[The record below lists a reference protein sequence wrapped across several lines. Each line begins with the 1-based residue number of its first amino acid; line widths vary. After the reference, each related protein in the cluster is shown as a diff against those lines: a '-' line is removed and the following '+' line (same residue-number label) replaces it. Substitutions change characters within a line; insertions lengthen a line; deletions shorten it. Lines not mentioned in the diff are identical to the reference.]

1 MRIHPLSS
9 WLYNWRNAGRAIPL
23 LLILILTVFS
33 TVLISGLIQ
42 SIPQSILSS
51 HGYLKKISAVV
62 PTQDTS
68 LSVEIVQNI
77 RTSRTVAS
85 VIHFK
90 SMSTNVRLIAGTTS
104 FEILAVDDAGMT
116 DLLALYNVKVSEGRL
131 PRAGS
136 NEIALSEPIAKAKGL
151 SVESQMGRSIDEA
164 EWVPGIFSV
173 VGILEGDTRLGL
185 VSLEYLSTEDLFSGY
200 PEGILV
206 IPRDQQQAV
215 MNTFLVDLPEL
226 EPVSVA
232 TYDTVLEN
240 VGKEMR
246 NIYTLL
252 AIVNG
257 LTIAIVSLA
266 VGVLNYIYFLHRV
279 PEFAILK
286 VLGVSRASLI
296 RRLALEMG
304 FLMSTAWLIG
314 VLLGVAVLA
323 WLSQN
328 IFLPRGL
335 LLLAFD
341 SRPVLFSMPIPILVG
356 LLGVIALLRPL
367 ISLDPVTIIDRRL

>member
-1 MRIHPLSS
+1 MRIHPLSF
-9 WLYNWRNAGRAIPL
+9 WLYNWRNAGRAMPL

-68 LSVEIVQNI
+68 LSAGIVQNI
-77 RTSRTVAS
+77 RTFPAVAS

-90 SMSTNVRLIAGTTS
+90 SMVTNVRLIAGTTS
-104 FEILAVDDAGMT
+104 FGILAVDDADMT
-116 DLLALYNVKVSEGRL
+116 DLLALYDVKINEGRL
-131 PRAGS
+131 PRPGS
-136 NEIALSEPIAKAKGL
+136 NEMALSEPIAKAKGL
-151 SVESQMGRSIDEA
+151 SVGSQMGRSIDEA
-164 EWVPGIFSV
+164 EWVPGVFSV

-185 VSLEYLSTEDLFSGY
+185 VSLEYLSTEDLFLGY

-206 IPRDQQQAV
+206 IPRAQQEAA
-215 MNTFLVDLPEL
+215 MNTFLTDLPES
-226 EPVSVA
+226 EAVSVA
-232 TYDTVLEN
+232 TYDAVLEN

-286 VLGVSRASLI
+286 ALGFSRASLI
-296 RRLALEMG
+296 RRLALEIG
-304 FLMSTAWLIG
+304 SLMSLAWLIG

-323 WLSQN
+323 WLSQAV
-328 IFLPRGL
+328 FLSRGL
-335 LLLAFD
+335 LLLASD
-341 SRPVLFSMPIPILVG
+341 PRPILFSLPIPILVSV
-356 LLGVIALLRPL
+356 LGIMALLRPL